1 MFLITGCYER
11 SRPKSSDNFCTEGRR
26 ALPQEIFDD
35 LRQYIEACKR
45 VAQWREIKGADWNLE
60 IGTII
65 EATAERIT
73 PPPLLIFDEI
83 KGYPSGYRVL
93 GLSFA
98 NYKRVAL
105 ALGLSPEKSKLELI
119 RLAARKISSAQ
130 PIPPQ
135 ELSSPP
141 V

>member
-1 MFLITGCYER
+1 M
-11 SRPKSSDNFCTEGRR
+11 S
-26 ALPQEIFDD
+26 QEIFDD
-35 LRQYIEACKR
+35 LRQYIEACKK
-45 VAQWREIKGADWNLE
+45 VTEWREIKGADWNLE

-73 PPPLLIFDEI
+73 QPPLLIFDQI
-83 KGYPSGYRVL
+83 KGYPAGYRVL

-105 ALGLSPEKSKLELI
+105 ALALSPEKSKLELI

-130 PIPPQ
+130 PIPPRFCRPKPTK
-135 ELSSPP
+135 SSCDKAAGVGPIGP
-141 V
+141 